1 MPVGKDDAG
10 PRPRI
15 STERSAQFD
24 RHLGSRLAGQPAAD
38 HENGV
43 ATRRRRA
50 AGKSGY
56 VRIEAARSVVSVDIE
71 GVSVE
76 TGDRRAGEPAA
87 EGEDQPVV
95 RETLPRPL
103 AGNLAARKIDVRDL
117 CLNAPYAD
125 RPQHL
130 V

>member
-1 MPVGKDDAG
+1 
-10 PRPRI
+10 
-15 STERSAQFD
+15 
-24 RHLGSRLAGQPAAD
+24 
-38 HENGV
+38 
-43 ATRRRRA
+43 
-50 AGKSGY
+50 
-56 VRIEAARSVVSVDIE
+56 VRVEAARSVVSVDIE

-103 AGNLAARKIDVRDL
+103 AGNLAAGKIDVRDL
-117 CLNAPYAD
+117 CLNAPYPD
-125 RPQHL
+125 RAQHL

>member
-10 PRPRI
+10 PRPRT

-24 RHLGSRLAGQPAAD
+24 RHLRSRLDASQPAAD

-43 ATRRRRA
+43 TAERRRA
-50 AGKSGY
+50 AGKSGN
-56 VRIEAARSVVSVDIE
+56 VRVEAARSVVSVDIE

-117 CLNAPYAD
+117 
-125 RPQHL
+125 
-130 V
+130 